1 MMDVGWDVIENEMTE
16 TRAATQ
22 TSAGSITGMKSHMVQ
37 GVRILFDKNVPKNQ
51 RIWILDVLEVNG
63 GLGDERGS
71 IRYYFNP
78 VLKRVMMDLRWN
90 GR

>member
-1 MMDVGWDVIENEMTE
+1 MMDPGWSVVEDEMQE

-22 TSAGSITGMKSHMVQ
+22 TSAGSITGMKSHMVK
-37 GVRILFDKNVPKNQ
+37 GVRILFDKNIPKKQ
-51 RIWILDVLEVNG
+51 RVWILDVLEVNE
-63 GLGDERGS
+63 GLEKERGS

-78 VLKRVMMDLRWN
+78 VLKRVMMDLRWK